1 MRTVLVCNAFSG
13 EAQKRISALT
23 WLAADTG
30 LRPEELILFAP
41 SAESARELRQPCGR
55 VRVLTAAHFET
66 EPYLSALARLAEE
79 RDDGPAL
86 WLFDSSFAG
95 QELAVRLGARMGG
108 CSLCGVQALRLENGQ
123 LFAQKMVYSNHML
136 GEFRLERLFCCLSLA
151 AGVSGPPPAEAACPT
166 LLEQPVRCPGEGQL
180 TPLEKTDDLADARL
194 LIAVGRGAGS
204 KAAVREM
211 EAQAA
216 SIGAQLGVSRQAA
229 MNAWAPMDR
238 LLGISGVLAHP
249 EVCIAAGVSG
259 AAAFLAGVE
268 KSRHLVAVNTDPNA
282 PICGQAD
289 VVVEGDCVAFVS
301 LLTDLISQEDEHGTT
316 PTL

>member
-1 MRTVLVCNAFSG
+1 MVCNAFSG

-23 WLAADTG
+23 RLAADAG
-30 LRPEELILFAP
+30 LCPEELILFAP
-41 SAESARELRQPCGR
+41 SATAVCQLNQPCR
-55 VRVLTAAHFET
+55 QVRVLTAAHYET

-79 RDDGPAL
+79 RDEGPAL

-123 LFAQKMVYSNHML
+123 LFTQKMVYSNHML
-136 GEFRLERLFCCLSLA
+136 GEFRLERSFCCLSLA
-151 AGVSGPPPAEAACPT
+151 AGVSGPLPPAASAVFLT
-166 LLEQPVRCPGEGQL
+166 QPVCCPGESQL
-180 TPLEKTDDLADARL
+180 TPPEKTDSLADARL

-204 KAAVREM
+204 KAAVQEM

-216 SIGAQLGVSRQAA
+216 SIGVQLGVSRQAA

-259 AAAFLAGVE
+259 AAAFLAGVD
-268 KSRHLVAVNTDPNA
+268 KSRRLVAVNTDPNA
-282 PICGQAD
+282 PICQQAD
-289 VVVEGDCVAFVS
+289 VVVEGDCVTFLK
-301 LLTDLISQEDEHGTT
+301 LLTNLISQEDEHGTT